1 MKENENNKDK
11 QKILMKNNQLISKT
25 RYNITTI
32 ENRIFQTVLYKLQRS
47 SEDTYSC
54 TISHEEFKSF
64 IKNNNQSTIKAI
76 TSTLTNLRKQSI
88 YIKKY
93 KKNGEV
99 IWGQFGFINGFLYDE
114 ELNLFTIKASN
125 EVYAM
130 LRDYLGSGYTPVN
143 LLIYLKLNNSYAQRL
158 YELLRLWTNS
168 KTVINYSVKEL
179 KELMMIEDKYSKYAD
194 FKRRVLLASV
204 KELNAIGMF
213 KVDIKENKVGR
224 KVESIDFIVE
234 DLDKRRYFEKD
245 VLELENK
252 EFNIIES
259 KQTNENKE
267 SDELDR
273 EYVSIVIGDGPS
285 DFYVPN
291 KKLFTNKTLNLF
303 KADFLGYDFKET
315 KIKNKFYEA
324 IGATLEKDD
333 AEKIYIKSYN
343 YFKKILNC
351 KLEEI
356 KEDKTKE
363 KYVQTKFHNFDETFT
378 KYTEDEFEQIILDS
392 QKKKFG

>member
-1 MKENENNKDK
+1 MEENRTNKDK

-32 ENRIFQTVLYKLQRS
+32 ENRIFQTVLYKLQKS

-245 VLELENK
+245 VLELESE
-252 EFNIIES
+252 EFNIINNETKKS
-259 KQTNENKE
+259 KENN
-267 SDELDR
+267 DLDS
-273 EYVSIVIGDGPS
+273 EYVSIVIGNRPS
-285 DFYVPN
+285 AFYVPN

-303 KADFLGYDFKET
+303 ENDFSSYDFKEI

-333 AEKIYIKSYN
+333 TEKIYMKSYN
-343 YFKKILNC
+343 YFKKVLNC

-356 KEDKTKE
+356 KEEKTKE
-363 KYVQTKFHNFDETFT
+363 KFVQTKFHNFDETFT
-378 KYTEDEFEQIILDS
+378 KYSEDEFEQMILES